1 MCGDVSIEE
10 KACPRYTVGQGQAYE
25 TVQAALSDAAA
36 SGAAGA
42 VIHIL
47 PGVYKEKLE
56 IRQDGI
62 TLEGENPETTVIT
75 FDDFAFDSMPD
86 GEKRGT
92 FRSYTLLVNASHVA
106 LRNLSIENSAGFQP
120 GNGQCIALYAEGD
133 DILCTNCRLLS
144 GQDTLFTGPLPP
156 KEIQKNGFIG
166 PTQFAPRINGH
177 HFYDRCFICG
187 TVDFIF
193 GSATAYFRDCTIQSI
208 APGYATAAST
218 PEGQPY
224 GYVFERCR
232 FEGEV
237 PDGSVYL
244 GRPWRD
250 YAKTVI
256 LHSWLGPHISPDG
269 WHDWNKELAR
279 KEAFYAEYGNEGPG
293 ASGERASW
301 THTLTED
308 EIAIYDP
315 ALMGFPAGGAC
326 AAHLAGG
333 ER

>member
-1 MCGDVSIEE
+1 MRGDGVREE
-10 KACPRYTVGQGQAYE
+10 TVCMRYTVGQGQEYE
-25 TVQAALSDAAA
+25 TIQAAVSAAAA

-75 FDDFAFDSMPD
+75 FDDFAHDLMPD

-92 FRSYTLLVNASHVA
+92 FRSYTLLVNASHIV
-106 LRNLSIENSAGFQP
+106 LRNLTIENSAGYQP

-156 KEIQKNGFIG
+156 KEIQKNGFVG
-166 PTQFAPRINGH
+166 PTQFAERVNGH
-177 HFYDRCFICG
+177 HIYDHCFICG

-193 GSATAYFRDCTIQSI
+193 GSATAYFKDCTIQSI

-224 GYVFERCR
+224 GYVFEHCR

-256 LHSWLGPHISPDG
+256 LHSWLGSHISPDG
-269 WHDWNKELAR
+269 WQLAR
-279 KEAFYAEYGNEGPG
+279 KETFYAEYGNEGPG
-293 ASGERASW
+293 SSGDRAPW
-301 THTLTED
+301 THMLTEE
-308 EIAIYDP
+308 EIGIYDP
-315 ALMGFPAGGAC
+315 ALMGFPAGGVCTAY
-326 AAHLAGG
+326 LA
-333 ER
+333 EMQR